1 MQMFSAVG
9 TGCILYYILIVLYT
23 RKLNSTFAWFWAACG
38 LLHLAAGAGFSA
50 LPPFWRKIVLMLY
63 FIAWIV
69 FLFIVVQILLDAGR
83 NLSRQKKAEVQY
95 LIIPGAQVRG
105 TCITNSLMRRLDCA
119 YEYLMCYPGTQVI
132 VSGGQG
138 RDEAVSEAQAMA
150 DYLEGCGIARS
161 RIIKEEQ
168 SVSTFENLTYSAAI
182 IGSMTVP
189 VLIVTNSFHLH
200 RALILAHKAGYQRI
214 YGLAAT
220 SNKVLYLNYM
230 VREFFAVLVIYV
242 KQSAYGK
249 SCKILK

>member
-1 MQMFSAVG
+1 MQIFSAVG
-9 TGCILYYILIVLYT
+9 TACIFYYILIMLYT

-38 LLHLAAGAGFSA
+38 LLHLAVGAGFPA
-50 LPPFWRKIVLMLY
+50 LPFFYRKTVLVLY

-69 FLFIVVQILLDAGR
+69 FLFVEASILLEVGKSLSGR
-83 NLSRQKKAEVQY
+83 QGMKVQY

-119 YEYLMCYPGTQVI
+119 YEYLVCQPDTKVI

-150 DYLEGCGIARS
+150 DHLSGRGIAES

-182 IGSMTVP
+182 IGNMEVP
-189 VLIVTNSFHLH
+189 VLVVTNSFHLH
-200 RALILAHKAGYQRI
+200 RALILARKAGYRRI

-220 SNKVLYLNYM
+220 SDKVLYLNYM
-230 VREFFAVLVIYV
+230 VREFFAILFIYV
-242 KQSAYGK
+242 KYFTYGRN
-249 SCKILK
+249 